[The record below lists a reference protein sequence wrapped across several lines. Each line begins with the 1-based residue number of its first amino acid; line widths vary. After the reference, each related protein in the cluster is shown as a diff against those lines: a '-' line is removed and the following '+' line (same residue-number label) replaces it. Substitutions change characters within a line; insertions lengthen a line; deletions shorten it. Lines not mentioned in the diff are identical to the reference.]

1 MQKSLQNYL
10 NNDVYICV
18 HTSSSTSGSNM
29 SHYLEHTHTLPLL
42 KIAFVGNDP
51 SQWNELYTTQIEK
64 HNANTLK
71 GHYNAGFDL
80 IFPEDIVIE
89 LNNVTMASMKVKCEM
104 VDSNGNPLSYYMYPR
119 SSISKTPLMLANHVG
134 IIDSGYRG
142 EIIGAFACV
151 RSSSDYKVYKYTRLL
166 QLCHPSLSPFL
177 VKLVDVSELSVTE
190 RGEGG
195 FGSTGK

>member
-1 MQKSLQNYL
+1 MSEYL
-10 NNDVYICV
+10 D
-18 HTSSSTSGSNM
+18 HTQ
-29 SHYLEHTHTLPLL
+29 TLPLL
-42 KIAFVGNDP
+42 KIAFVGNNP
-51 SQWNELYTTQIEK
+51 SQWNELYTAQIEK
-64 HNANTLK
+64 HNTDTLK
-71 GHYNAGFDL
+71 GYYNAGFDL

-89 LNNVTMASMKVKCEM
+89 ANQVSMASMKVKCEM
-104 VDSNGNPLSYYMYPR
+104 VDSKGNPLSYYMYPR

-142 EIIGAFACV
+142 EIIGAFACA

-177 VKLVDVSELSVTE
+177 VKLVDASELSVTE